1 MYDPIKLITNLS
13 LKLDHAIGLFGRKDE
28 NFLNIKTDKLLTKE
42 ECMEILSCNER
53 TLRYYIYEKKSL
65 HPTRIGTTN
74 MVKESELKRF
84 INSQTRNS

>member
-1 MYDPIKLITNLS
+1 MYDPIKQITNLS
-13 LKLDHAIGLFGRKDE
+13 MKLDHA
-28 NFLNIKTDKLLTKE
+28 KE

-65 HPTRIGTTN
+65 HPTRIGRTN

-84 INSQTRNS
+84 IDSQTRYS

>member
-42 ECMEILSCNER
+42 VCMEILSCNELK
-53 TLRYYIYEKKSL
+53 LRYYIYEKKSL
-65 HPTRIGTTN
+65 HPTRIGRTN
-74 MVKESELKRF
+74 MVKE
-84 INSQTRNS
+84 

>member
-53 TLRYYIYEKKSL
+53 TLRYYIYEKSL
-65 HPTRIGTTN
+65 FTQPGLGERTW
-74 MVKESELKRF
+74 LK
-84 INSQTRNS
+84 NQN

>member
-1 MYDPIKLITNLS
+1 MYDPIKLFTNFS
-13 LKLDHAIGLFGRKDE
+13 LKLDQVISLLVHKDE
-28 NFLNIKTDKLLTKE
+28 NFQKVKTDKLLTKE

-65 HPTRIGTTN
+65 CPTRIGRTN

-84 INSQTRNS
+84 IDSQTRNS